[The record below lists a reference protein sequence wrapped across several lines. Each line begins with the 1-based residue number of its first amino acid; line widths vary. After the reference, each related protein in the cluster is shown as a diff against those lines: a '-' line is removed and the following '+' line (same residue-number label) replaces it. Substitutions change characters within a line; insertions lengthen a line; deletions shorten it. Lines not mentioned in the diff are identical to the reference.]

1 MASPQDFPP
10 PPDLPKVMAEADDEI
25 LNWVLQAEEEATAS
39 ADREVEPLVKYIAED
54 EQILEPMNLDHADSD
69 DEMIKIQAILV

>member
-1 MASPQDFPP
+1 
-10 PPDLPKVMAEADDEI
+10 MAEADDEI